1 MKSLGVL
8 KKISRYFVAPMSV
21 FLVFLFVAMRGD
33 LYPFGSKSI
42 SWCDM
47 NQQVIPILC
56 NLKDIFNGKSSFFI
70 SYENA
75 GGMNFYGVYMFYVSS
90 PLNLLVAFVEKENM
104 SLFVNVLV
112 MLKMILAGGLAFVF
126 FEYKF
131 GEKNFLLSLAFS
143 VLYSFSGYVL
153 MYFQIL
159 SWLDCVYL
167 FPVIMLGLE
176 KMKEGK
182 SFALYTAALSLNLW
196 CSFYISYMV
205 VMFLLLYA
213 GVSAL
218 MEKDK
223 KFAYR
228 FVIGSFVA
236 MLISAVVYI
245 PVTIQYLAS
254 ARTGSVIDNLKSSNL
269 ITSYTTVLPTV
280 FCLSIV
286 LPFFFARKRSQLSSV
301 YVVLLILTAIP
312 LILEPVN
319 KMWHTG
325 NYMAFPSRYAFI
337 TIFLGLIVAGENIS
351 RCGQESE
358 EKSVSAG
365 RRDIVLSCVLGGVA
379 VIACCFVVLWQNNY
393 FENHS
398 HILTRYVKSL
408 WGNADSFNGL
418 LTVYVVVLLFAV
430 AIRILYS
437 FGLLRKT
444 FVCVVL
450 LIAVFGEC
458 SFSSRV
464 YMESASHDDIS
475 YRERFTIAD
484 KIDDDEFYRV
494 GLKTK
499 ATDVNAI
506 GALGYNSLGHYTSLT
521 NGAYMNMMKSLG
533 YSSYWMEVGQYGGT
547 AFTDALLCQ
556 KYVAGSGSSSTALYS
571 AANWHISRNEYSLPL
586 GIVVPESVLTAGF
599 SGERAEIVQSVFKA
613 VGGKEDL
620 LEIYPFEETVVSG
633 MTAVKT
639 DGVYRFSDLSS
650 RGKILYTVQV
660 TGKQRLYFDCF
671 DLYTT
676 ALKQHI
682 NDSFSVRVNGLTV
695 TSSYPTQSRNGFL
708 YLGTFE
714 NRTVTVEITVLKEF
728 YGASFSVFGEKDE
741 VLKSFVN
748 EAIAAHCK
756 VNGNK
761 IEGKIAAET
770 NEYLLLSVPYDKGYK
785 AKVNGKKVETK
796 RVLGDM
802 IAVPVSEGENAVSL
816 SFVPQGFAA
825 GIAISVIGLILWI
838 VFLAFGKKIMYNM
851 NTEYNKG
858 EVGLREKMPRICQDL
873 CYGAGAFAFLLLYVF
888 PLAVFLF
895 SAF

>member
-1 MKSLGVL
+1 MSGTGIFRKVA
-8 KKISRYFVAPMSV
+8 RYFAAPLSV
-21 FLVFLFVAMRGD
+21 FLVFLFVAKRGD

-56 NLKDIFNGKSSFFI
+56 NLKDVFDGKSSFFI

-90 PLNLLVAFVEKENM
+90 PLDILVAFVEKENM

-112 MLKMILAGGLAFVF
+112 MLKMILAGGFSFVF
-126 FEYKF
+126 FEHKF
-131 GEKNFLLSLAFS
+131 GEKNFLLNLALS

-159 SWLDCVYL
+159 SWLDSVYL
-167 FPVIMLGLE
+167 FPLIVFGLE
-176 KMKEGK
+176 RMKEGK
-182 SFALYTAALSLNLW
+182 SFALYTAVLSLNLW

-213 GVSAL
+213 GVSAF

-223 KFAYR
+223 KFAYK

-236 MLISAVVYI
+236 MLISAVLYI
-245 PVTIQYLAS
+245 PVAIQYLAS
-254 ARTGSVIDNLKSSNL
+254 ARTGSVIENLKNSNL
-269 ITSYTTVLPTV
+269 ITSYTTALPTV
-280 FCLSIV
+280 FCLTFV
-286 LPFFFARKRSQLSSV
+286 LPFFFGRKKSPFSSV
-301 YVVLLILTAIP
+301 YALLLIFTAIP
-312 LILEPVN
+312 LFLEPVN

-351 RCGQESE
+351 PRDKESDG
-358 EKSVSAG
+358 KVSAG
-365 RRDIVLSCVLGGVA
+365 KRDVVLSCILGGVA
-379 VIACCFVVLWQNNY
+379 VTACCFVVLWQNNY

-398 HILTRYVKSL
+398 QILTRYVKSL

-418 LTVYVVVLLFAV
+418 LTVYAVVLLFAV
-430 AIRILYS
+430 VVRILYS
-437 FGLLRKT
+437 FGLLKKT
-444 FVCVVL
+444 FVYIVL
-450 LIAVFGEC
+450 LVAVFGEC

-521 NGAYMNMMKSLG
+521 NGRYMNMMKALG

-556 KYVAGSGSSSTALYS
+556 KYVAGSGSSSSAVYS

-586 GIVVPESVLTAGF
+586 GIAVPEEGLSADL

-620 LEIYPFEETVVSG
+620 IEIYPFEEADVSG
-633 MTAVKT
+633 MTAVKA

-714 NRTVTVEITVLKEF
+714 NRRITVEITVLKEF

-756 VNGNK
+756 VNANK
-761 IEGKIAAET
+761 IEGKITAGV
-770 NEYLLLSVPYDKGYK
+770 NEYLLLSVPYDKGYT
-785 AKVNGKKVETK
+785 AKVNGKKVEAK

-802 IAVPVSEGENAVSL
+802 IAVPLSEGENTVSL
-816 SFVPQGFAA
+816 SFLPQGFAI
-825 GIAISVIGLILWI
+825 GITISVIGVILWI
-838 VFLAFGKKIMYNM
+838 VFLAFGKKIMYNR
-851 NTEYNKG
+851 NESGY
-858 EVGLREKMPRICQDL
+858 REKVSRICL
-873 CYGAGAFAFLLLYVF
+873 YGCYGAGACAFLLLYIF
-888 PLAVFLF
+888 PLAIFLF